1 MKDIVEFLG
10 IDILALQKTK
20 KRILLNGMDTL
31 EHMMLLR
38 LAARHVDVQGF
49 FEEDFVAIADFK
61 LLNKKIYNGEEI
73 GGSNDEYLLLDCKDK
88 NTRGGDTLGM
98 AI

>member
-20 KRILLNGMDTL
+20 KGILLNGGGTM
-31 EHMMLLR
+31 ERMMLLR

-49 FEEDFVAIADFK
+49 FEEDFAFDDVK
-61 LLNKKIYNGEEI
+61 LMNKKIYNGEEI

-88 NTRGGDTLGM
+88 NTRGGTL
-98 AI
+98 